1 MINPFYALELNFVGE
16 PTQKL
21 PSSPGSCEILIN
33 NWFPH
38 IWGKLFREGEFDGF
52 RIVESLLKCCL
63 LIFVIGEL
71 CILPLRQDQSG
82 GKMNH

>member
-38 IWGKLFREGEFDGF
+38 IWGKLFREGG
-52 RIVESLLKCCL
+52 I
-63 LIFVIGEL
+63 
-71 CILPLRQDQSG
+71 
-82 GKMNH
+82 